1 MVGVHEHIGAHGVI
15 VPHEAMFEVVLDST
29 SVDVGKVSLTDIAVE
44 SPDSHI
50 DAEDHGARLKS
61 PFVGVIVYIERV
73 GRFWSG

>member
-15 VPHEAMFEVVLDST
+15 VPHEAMLEVVLDST

-44 SPDSHI
+44 GPDSHI
-50 DAEDHGARLKS
+50 DTEDHGARLKP

-73 GRFWSG
+73 GRSGSG

>member
-1 MVGVHEHIGAHGVI
+1 MVGVHEHIGTHGVI
-15 VPHEAMFEVVLDST
+15 VPHETMLEVVLDGT
-29 SVDVGKVSLTDIAVE
+29 PIDVGKVSLTDIAVE

-50 DAEDHGARLKS
+50 DAEDYGARLKP